1 MKALKVLLKTDI
13 YGEPVS
19 IRHVNLLHQKTTADD
34 DDVYY
39 TNGILVPLLLSQQR
53 TLKDHSLSSKSIE

>member
-34 DDVYY
+34 DD
-39 TNGILVPLLLSQQR
+39 LSQYI
-53 TLKDHSLSSKSIE
+53 D

>member
-34 DDVYY
+34 DTFV
-39 TNGILVPLLLSQQR
+39 LSEVNSER
-53 TLKDHSLSSKSIE
+53 LKNQLI

>member
-34 DDVYY
+34 DMHFS
-39 TNGILVPLLLSQQR
+39 LLSI
-53 TLKDHSLSSKSIE
+53 TF